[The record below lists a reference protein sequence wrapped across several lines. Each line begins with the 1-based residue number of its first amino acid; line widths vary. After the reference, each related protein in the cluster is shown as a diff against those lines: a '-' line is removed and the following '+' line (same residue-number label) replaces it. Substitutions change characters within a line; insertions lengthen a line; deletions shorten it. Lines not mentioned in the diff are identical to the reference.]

1 MFGPMRTVSGGN
13 HSDGE
18 VCEMLGILWEAERE
32 RVGEVGLACRPQW
45 VGARLNQIMMYLLCL
60 GWSDLLHTQQP
71 A

>member
-32 RVGEVGLACRPQW
+32 RVGEVELACRPQW
-45 VGARLNQIMMYLLCL
+45 VGAR
-60 GWSDLLHTQQP
+60 
-71 A
+71 